1 VSPKESAAK
10 FAAVNAW
17 LRARTSLPIWWSEV
31 YPIPYGTSA
40 SYTSADEGALWAS
53 TMNVLSTSGAS
64 VAFLWQPEGVRG
76 VTGLWT
82 STATAAGGQATALH
96 EPLLPWLR

>member
-1 VSPKESAAK
+1 
-10 FAAVNAW
+10 
-17 LRARTSLPIWWSEV
+17 
-31 YPIPYGTSA
+31 
-40 SYTSADEGALWAS
+40 
-53 TMNVLSTSGAS
+53 MNVLSTSGAS

-82 STATAAGGQATALH
+82 STATAAGGQATPLH